1 MYKPRFGR
9 DEKDLHAVMCAWFSF
24 LNAFLMRCLNL
35 NRRRATYSTIPVRR
49 PWHVSLPVPFHTA
62 GFRVKLDDGTQ
73 SFLRDVSR
81 SMLETALPEE
91 AEDLR
96 AACESSA
103 AGGTSGDAS
112 RSIMETANRLAQL
125 KNGVLEPMLC
135 QVLTQQVVG

>member
-1 MYKPRFGR
+1 
-9 DEKDLHAVMCAWFSF
+9 
-24 LNAFLMRCLNL
+24 
-35 NRRRATYSTIPVRR
+35 
-49 PWHVSLPVPFHTA
+49 
-62 GFRVKLDDGTQ
+62 
-73 SFLRDVSR
+73 
-81 SMLETALPEE
+81 MLETALPEE

-103 AGGTSGDAS
+103 AGGTSADGS